1 MQRKTIDGV
10 ASNPKTLAKM
20 AKFVGKRGR
29 PLLSAANSIIVKA
42 TPVTAKREKDDEKK
56 KENAK
61 KLAKSAMHGRK
72 VTKRGN
78 LL

>member
-1 MQRKTIDGV
+1 
-10 ASNPKTLAKM
+10 M